1 MRLSFR
7 DLVSLLGFVSL
18 GLSLFSV
25 PTPCAS
31 APPAERRITPPSRV
45 SSEGMSGG
53 MKPPASLRL
62 NLDGRD
68 IITIYATGD
77 VQVAEGLTPDQ
88 ASREFWQKVGD
99 LAPDFCR
106 AQAAKAPN

>member
-1 MRLSFR
+1 MRFPLR
-7 DLVSLLGFVSL
+7 DLVALLGFVSL

-25 PTPCAS
+25 PTPFAS
-31 APPAERRITPPSRV
+31 TPPAERKAPPSRV
-45 SSEGMSGG
+45 DSEGMSGG

>member
-1 MRLSFR
+1 MRLSLR
-7 DLVSLLGFVSL
+7 DLVALLGFVSL
-18 GLSLFSV
+18 GFSLFSV
-25 PTPCAS
+25 PTPFAS
-31 APPAERRITPPSRV
+31 TPPAQRKAPPSRV
-45 SSEGMSGG
+45 DSEGMSGG

-68 IITIYATGD
+68 IVTIYATGD

>member
-1 MRLSFR
+1 MRFSFR
-7 DLVSLLGFVSL
+7 DVISLLGFVSL
-18 GLSLFSV
+18 GLSLFLV
-25 PTPCAS
+25 PTPFAS
-31 APPAERRITPPSRV
+31 THASQEKIVPQRV
-45 SSEGMSGG
+45 TSEGMSGG

-68 IITIYATGD
+68 IVTIYATGD

-88 ASREFWQKVGD
+88 ASRDFWQKIGD

-106 AQAAKAPN
+106 AQAAKAP

>member
-1 MRLSFR
+1 MRVSFR
-7 DLVSLLGFVSL
+7 DLVALLGFVSL
-18 GLSLFSV
+18 GISLFSV
-25 PTPCAS
+25 PTPFAS
-31 APPAERRITPPSRV
+31 TNASQEKLAPQRV

-77 VQVAEGLTPDQ
+77 VQVAEGLTPDE
-88 ASREFWQKVGD
+88 ASREFWQKIGD

-106 AQAAKAPN
+106 AQAAKSGPQ